1 MMIRKLTHVVMAL
14 FIGVLAC
21 SIEGQFQCET
31 PGAIPFGGGTIQ
43 PLSSTPGYDPYEP
56 SPRQHLDIDEQIQ
69 GTRSAPAPGVGLMQT
84 WGF

>member
-1 MMIRKLTHVVMAL
+1 MIRKLTHVVMAL
-14 FIGVLAC
+14 FIGILAC
-21 SIEGQFQCET
+21 SIEGQLQCET
-31 PGAIPFGGGTIQ
+31 PGAFPFGGGTLQ

-69 GTRSAPAPGVGLMQT
+69 GARVAPVPGVGLMQT